1 MVPAPGV
8 TLKESW
14 SIAHSFRARE
24 PAGSGTAPMFSADP
38 CQFRLARTAACLA
51 VHRRRARKLLRMNL
65 VNEVRVAVGVFLS
78 RSQIREVTMSI
89 FSYRKHLRFLTH
101 SQRRRWWDQRKR
113 LTPRVKISGAYV
125 PPNVTRE
132 FTYVKVG

>member
-1 MVPAPGV
+1 MV
-8 TLKESW
+8 
-14 SIAHSFRARE
+14 
-24 PAGSGTAPMFSADP
+24 
-38 CQFRLARTAACLA
+38 
-51 VHRRRARKLLRMNL
+51 ARKMQARNLLHGHVARNGSPVSCSL
-65 VNEVRVAVGVFLS
+65 VC
-78 RSQIREVTMSI
+78 SQIPEVAMSI

-125 PPNVTRE
+125 PPSVTRE

>member
-1 MVPAPGV
+1 MSGRRDGAILRSILAPYGARSG
-8 TLKESW
+8 LS
-14 SIAHSFRARE
+14 ARAM
-24 PAGSGTAPMFSADP
+24 PAGPKTAHNDFG
-38 CQFRLARTAACLA
+38 
-51 VHRRRARKLLRMNL
+51 RRSEGLLSEFFM
-65 VNEVRVAVGVFLS
+65 S
-78 RSQIREVTMSI
+78 RSQIREVVMSI

-101 SQRRRWWDQRKR
+101 SQRRRWWDQKKR

>member
-1 MVPAPGV
+1 VYADVPKPRIGPV
-8 TLKESW
+8 KKT
-14 SIAHSFRARE
+14 IAGRNGGAKD
-24 PAGSGTAPMFSADP
+24 AGAKTASTCTGNERQSVGFS
-38 CQFRLARTAACLA
+38 
-51 VHRRRARKLLRMNL
+51 L
-65 VNEVRVAVGVFLS
+65 VC
-78 RSQIREVTMSI
+78 SQIPEVAMSI

-125 PPNVTRE
+125 PPSVTRE

>member
-1 MVPAPGV
+1 MQTRISRSTDAF
-8 TLKESW
+8 L
-14 SIAHSFRARE
+14 ASFAEALGLRQANGRE
-24 PAGSGTAPMFSADP
+24 N
-38 CQFRLARTAACLA
+38 CFR
-51 VHRRRARKLLRMNL
+51 VS
-65 VNEVRVAVGVFLS
+65 VGVDWQLPWFSMS

-89 FSYRKHLRFLTH
+89 FAYRKHLRFLTH
-101 SQRRRWWDQRKR
+101 SQRRRWWDQKKR

>member
-1 MVPAPGV
+1 VKLSRSAAEFRFYRQTLRGFASGAFADRPA
-8 TLKESW
+8 L
-14 SIAHSFRARE
+14 HL
-24 PAGSGTAPMFSADP
+24 SGRGKAE
-38 CQFRLARTAACLA
+38 
-51 VHRRRARKLLRMNL
+51 ARKLLSLRNSGSGSSRGL
-65 VNEVRVAVGVFLS
+65 FSGSQSSIPEVA
-78 RSQIREVTMSI
+78 MSI

-101 SQRRRWWDQRKR
+101 SQRRRWWDQKKR

>member
-1 MVPAPGV
+1 MRRDGRFLRSISAPYG
-8 TLKESW
+8 
-14 SIAHSFRARE
+14 AHDGSSARATPVGPE
-24 PAGSGTAPMFSADP
+24 TAQNEFGRRSVGLL
-38 CQFRLARTAACLA
+38 LAF
-51 VHRRRARKLLRMNL
+51 
-65 VNEVRVAVGVFLS
+65 FLS

-101 SQRRRWWDQRKR
+101 SQRRRWWDQKKR